1 MADAI
6 CELKDLI
13 DILTMELTNVTTT
26 SLGIDDI
33 DLSTRQGAE
42 FAISK
47 IDVAIAKVSSERG
60 KFGAY
65 QNRLEHNY
73 SNVMNTSENLQSAES
88 RIRNADIAIEMM
100 NFTKNNILMQASQA
114 MLAQSNQQLNS
125 VLQLLQ

>member
-88 RIRNADIAIEMM
+88 RIRDADIAKEMM